1 MVIGQELGV
10 RRWNI
15 EGRVVD
21 FKKHL
26 KETQRENQLQ
36 IKAKKNAKSFCWSK
50 FSCFNIENEMLQNAG
65 CDRPTPLTRIS
76 SPRFVN

>member
-50 FSCFNIENEMLQNAG
+50 FSCFNNENEMLQNARCDTGLG
-65 CDRPTPLTRIS
+65 CLAPTPRTAT
-76 SPRFVN
+76 

>member
-10 RRWNI
+10 RRWNL

-26 KETQRENQLQ
+26 KETQRGNQLQ
-36 IKAKKNAKSFCWSK
+36 IKVQWSNHTEAEATWEREDYLRSE
-50 FSCFNIENEMLQNAG
+50 FPYLF
-65 CDRPTPLTRIS
+65 
-76 SPRFVN
+76 